1 MLSNSNSIKQLETSV
16 EEYLKNEMKFK
27 KDP

>member
-27 KDP
+27 KDR